1 MLRVVVADDE
11 DRVCQL
17 ILMLADWNSL
27 GMEVAGVASN
37 GLEALELVERLHP
50 DILVTDIRMPGCH
63 GLELIQRAKEK
74 FPQLEIV
81 IISGYAHFEF
91 AQTAIKYGVG
101 DYLLKPIKREEL
113 MSTLEKLGQ
122 RCRQRAC
129 SAVEM
134 ERLRQANRETADQ
147 LRARLPLD
155 LLGQRLEA
163 VTEELLWDTY
173 RFRAKPGLC
182 QTVLLKIDGPSGS
195 FSPATLEI
203 VQDKA
208 LKIFQRE
215 LAPLCHETLLA
226 FQKGWG
232 CCLLNYPGERQEAV
246 RKHLRG
252 CLDQLLAQR
261 TIFGPLE
268 FSLALGPTVERAED
282 LPGCAR
288 SARRAAADR
297 LIQGTGRLLEG
308 GPCPPELDRD
318 QLLEQY
324 RRAMER
330 GMESAGAQLLD
341 QAADELIQAVR
352 DTPGVRGWEV
362 LELAAGAG
370 RLFLQRP
377 EIEGREQ
384 LQLRFE
390 SDCDRCG
397 RWEQLFQHLKRMQR
411 EQVQA
416 ILERR
421 RSDAIRPVREAKQY
435 IQKHYSQPITLE
447 DVCDMV
453 GFTPSYFSALF
464 KKETGE
470 GFAKYLT
477 RVRMERAKELLQRTN
492 LPVAEICVQVGYSD
506 VKHFTQNFKRETNLN
521 PGQYRKLY
529 G

>member
-147 LRARLPLD
+147 LRARLPLG

-182 QTVLLKIDGPSGS
+182 QAVLLKIDGPSGS
-195 FSPATLEI
+195 FSAATLEI

-268 FSLALGPTVERAED
+268 FSLALGPIADRAED

-288 SARRAAADR
+288 AARWAAADR

-318 QLLEQY
+318 QLLEQ
-324 RRAMER
+324 
-330 GMESAGAQLLD
+330 
-341 QAADELIQAVR
+341 
-352 DTPGVRGWEV
+352 
-362 LELAAGAG
+362 
-370 RLFLQRP
+370 
-377 EIEGREQ
+377 
-384 LQLRFE
+384 
-390 SDCDRCG
+390 
-397 RWEQLFQHLKRMQR
+397 
-411 EQVQA
+411 
-416 ILERR
+416 
-421 RSDAIRPVREAKQY
+421 
-435 IQKHYSQPITLE
+435 
-447 DVCDMV
+447 
-453 GFTPSYFSALF
+453 
-464 KKETGE
+464 
-470 GFAKYLT
+470 
-477 RVRMERAKELLQRTN
+477 
-492 LPVAEICVQVGYSD
+492 
-506 VKHFTQNFKRETNLN
+506 
-521 PGQYRKLY
+521 
-529 G
+529 